1 MTTRLQCPSCHRNA
15 FKMASWVRNSWACP
29 HCGTELTYSRRQ
41 RVLAAMFA
49 FLFAIFVM
57 LILQANGVPWSRW
70 RWIVIWFAVLTAT
83 TALTDRVELAKSRS
97 SG

>member
-1 MTTRLQCPSCHRNA
+1 
-15 FKMASWVRNSWACP
+15 
-29 HCGTELTYSRRQ
+29 
-41 RVLAAMFA
+41 MFA